1 MYDWVR
7 LFLGLEIRRQI
18 RGQMNS
24 FLKTKKIGFI
34 GAGNMTKSLIS
45 GLSYNKDLD
54 GKNIYVCNRS
64 SEKAEAL
71 KRNYGVHA
79 VEHID
84 DVLEVCD
91 VVVLSVKPQDLKP
104 ILESYGK
111 SFDETQTVL
120 SLCAGITVD
129 SLAEFLPQIKNTN
142 IARLMPSTTCEF
154 GKGVLGVYSESSN
167 LVKELEEYFESVGFV
182 CSVETEEELDSIMV
196 SAASGVGFVLEFMQ
210 IWSEWLEEMGFDKE
224 SSEEITKISFGGVA
238 EMLKESSESFSSL
251 QSKVTSKKGVTL
263 AGLESMRSL
272 NLDGVLNKS
281 FAAALKR
288 SKEMSDML

>member
-1 MYDWVR
+1 MD
-7 LFLGLEIRRQI
+7 
-18 RGQMNS
+18 S
-24 FLKTKKIGFI
+24 FLKTKKVGFI

-45 GLSYNKDLD
+45 GLSYNKNLD
-54 GKNIYVCNRS
+54 SKNIYVCNRS
-64 SEKAEAL
+64 LEKAEAL
-71 KRNYGVHA
+71 AQKYELNS

-84 DVLEVCD
+84 DILDICD
-91 VVVLSVKPQDLKP
+91 IVVLSVKPQDLKP

-111 SFDETQTVL
+111 SFDEHQIVL

-129 SLAEFLPQIKNTN
+129 SLAEFLPQIKSKN

-154 GKGVLGVYSESSN
+154 GKGVLGVYSENSN
-167 LVKELEEYFESVGFV
+167 LMKELEEYFETVGFV
-182 CSVETEEELDSIMV
+182 CSVETEEELDSIMI
-196 SAASGVGFVLEFMQ
+196 SAASGVGFILEFMQ

-238 EMLKESSESFSSL
+238 EMLKQSSDSFSSL

-288 SKEMSDML
+288 SKEMSGML